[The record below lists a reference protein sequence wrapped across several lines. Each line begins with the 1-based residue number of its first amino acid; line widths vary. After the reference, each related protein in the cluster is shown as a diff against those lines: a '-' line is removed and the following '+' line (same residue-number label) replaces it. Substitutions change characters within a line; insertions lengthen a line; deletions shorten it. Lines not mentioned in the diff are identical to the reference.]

1 MAKPLSQEEI
11 DILLEVRSQIGEQGD
26 YDLEALESMMTAE
39 AEKKILPY
47 NFKRPRLFSQDQMR
61 VLHYVHEAFARDL
74 SVYLSAQLRTLVD
87 IGLSAIDQVLYSEFV
102 MSSAPPSALYVVDVH
117 PLHQKIVLELD
128 PRLAIFTVEKLFGG
142 PGIFLRKPRELSQ
155 IERRIMDKVMMRAF
169 RELEKAWKQIHE
181 IHLEEAGFESN
192 AEFVQ
197 ILPGVEPALV
207 ATFEVSIYE
216 QRSFINICYPYIL
229 LERMLGHSAM
239 KQWRSSSTTEVPPAV
254 RQRYEEQL
262 EKIEV
267 ELRAV
272 MGRTRIKLSELMTL
286 EVGDVL
292 VLERRVNQPVQ
303 VYIGEREK
311 FRAIPGRS
319 GKHRA
324 LRILEVV
331 PPELPLEE
339 DELESDASAA

>member
-11 DILLEVRSQIGEQGD
+11 DILLQVRSQIGEQGE

-87 IGLSAIDQVLYSEFV
+87 LSLSAIDQVLYSEFV
-102 MSSAPPSALYVVDVH
+102 MSSAPPSALYIVEVQ
-117 PLHQKIVLELD
+117 PLHQRIVFELD
-128 PRLAIFTVEKLFGG
+128 PRLAIYTVEKLFGG

-181 IHLEEAGFESN
+181 LHLEEVGFESN

-229 LERMLGHSAM
+229 LERILGHSAM

-272 MGRTRIKLSELMTL
+272 MGRTWIKLSELMTL

-339 DELESDASAA
+339 DALESDASAA

>member
-1 MAKPLSQEEI
+1 
-11 DILLEVRSQIGEQGD
+11 
-26 YDLEALESMMTAE
+26 MMTAE

-229 LERMLGHSAM
+229 LERILGHSAM

-262 EKIEV
+262 EKNRGGAARRDGPHPDQAQ
-267 ELRAV
+267 RADDARSRRRARAGAPGKSTRPGV
-272 MGRTRIKLSELMTL
+272 HRRT
-286 EVGDVL
+286 
-292 VLERRVNQPVQ
+292 
-303 VYIGEREK
+303 
-311 FRAIPGRS
+311 
-319 GKHRA
+319 
-324 LRILEVV
+324 
-331 PPELPLEE
+331 
-339 DELESDASAA
+339 

>member
-87 IGLSAIDQVLYSEFV
+87 ISLSAIDQVLYSEFV
-102 MSSAPPSALYVVDVH
+102 MSSAPPSALYVIDVH

-169 RELEKAWKQIHE
+169 RELEKAWKQIQE

-262 EKIEV
+262 KKIEV

-286 EVGDVL
+286 EEGDVI

-303 VYIGEREK
+303 VYVGEREK

-324 LRILEVV
+324 LRILEIV
-331 PPELPLEE
+331 PSELPLDE
-339 DELESDASAA
+339 DELEANASAA

>member
-26 YDLEALESMMTAE
+26 YDLETLESMITAE

-47 NFKRPRLFSQDQMR
+47 NFKRPRLFSQEHMR

-87 IGLSAIDQVLYSEFV
+87 ISLSAIDQVLYSEFV
-102 MSSAPPSALYVVDVH
+102 MSSAPPSALYVVDVQ
-117 PLHQKIVLELD
+117 PLHQKIVLEVD
-128 PRLAIFTVEKLFGG
+128 PRLAIYTVEKLFGG

-155 IERRIMDKVMMRAF
+155 IERRIMEKVMMRAF

-181 IHLEEAGFESN
+181 VHLEEAGFESN

-229 LERMLGHSAM
+229 LERMLGQSAM

-262 EKIEV
+262 EKVEV

-286 EVGDVL
+286 EVGDVI

-311 FRAIPGRS
+311 FKAVPGRS
-319 GKHRA
+319 GKYRA
-324 LRILEVV
+324 LRILEIVL
-331 PPELPLEE
+331 PELPLEE
-339 DELESDASAA
+339 DELKPDASAA

>member
-11 DILLEVRSQIGEQGD
+11 DILLEVRNQISETGD
-26 YDLEALESMMTAE
+26 YDLEAIESMMTAE

-74 SVYLSAQLRTLVD
+74 SVYMSAQLRTLVD
-87 IGLSAIDQVLYSEFV
+87 ITLSAIDQVLYSEFV
-102 MSSAPPSALYVVDVH
+102 MSSAPPSALYVVDVT
-117 PLHQKIVLELD
+117 PLNQRIVVEID
-128 PRLAIFTVEKLFGG
+128 PRLVIYTVEKLFGG
-142 PGIFLRKPRELSQ
+142 PGIFLRKPREISQ
-155 IERRIMDKVMMRAF
+155 IERRIMDKVVVRAF

-181 IHLEEAGFESN
+181 IHLEEIAFESN

-207 ATFEVSIYE
+207 ATFEIAIYE

-239 KQWRSSSTTEVPPAV
+239 KQWMSSATSEVPPQV
-254 RQRYEEQL
+254 RQRYEERL

-267 ELRAV
+267 ELRAEI
-272 MGRTRIKLSELMTL
+272 GRTRIPLSELLTL
-286 EVGDVL
+286 EVGDVI
-292 VLERRVNQPVQ
+292 VLERRINEPIQ
-303 VYIGEREK
+303 VYIGEHEK
-311 FRAIPGRS
+311 FKATPGRS
-319 GKHRA
+319 GKYRA

-331 PPELPLEE
+331 LPELPVEE
-339 DELESDASAA
+339 DELASRASAA

>member
-11 DILLEVRSQIGEQGD
+11 DILLQVRSQIGEQGE
-26 YDLEALESMMTAE
+26 YDLEALESMITAE

-87 IGLSAIDQVLYSEFV
+87 LSLSAIDQVLYSEFV
-102 MSSAPPSALYVVDVH
+102 MSSAPPSALYVVQVH
-117 PLHQKIVLELD
+117 PFQQQIVIELD
-128 PRLAIFTVEKLFGG
+128 PRLAIYTVEKLFGG
-142 PGIFLRKPRELSQ
+142 PGIFLQKPRELSH
-155 IERRIMDKVMMRAF
+155 IERRIMEKVMRRAF
-169 RELEKAWKQIHE
+169 QELEKAWKQIHE
-181 IHLEEAGFESN
+181 VRLEEAGFESN

-216 QRSFINICYPYIL
+216 QRSFLNICYPYIL

-239 KQWRSSSTTEVPPAV
+239 KQWRSSSTTEVPPAI
-254 RQRYEEQL
+254 RQRYEAQL

-267 ELRAV
+267 ELRAEL
-272 MGRTRIKLSELMTL
+272 GRTHLPLTELLTM
-286 EVGDVL
+286 EVGDVI
-292 VLERRVNQPVQ
+292 VLERRINQPIQ
-303 VYIGEREK
+303 VYIGECEK

-331 PPELPLEE
+331 PPELPVDE
-339 DELESDASAA
+339 DELESDAAAA